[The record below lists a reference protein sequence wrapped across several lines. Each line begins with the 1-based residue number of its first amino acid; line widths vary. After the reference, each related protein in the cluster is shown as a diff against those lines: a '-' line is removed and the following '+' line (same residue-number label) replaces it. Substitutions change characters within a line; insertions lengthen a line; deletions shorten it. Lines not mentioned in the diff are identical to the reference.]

1 VGLSHKLSKYPQTL
15 VVSTLSIVTLFFTT
29 RAIDPFSLPKLL
41 FLILFSSILLP
52 TLFEQ
57 IRSGRISKS
66 KFGWLHFTSLG
77 GFLLITLLSALFSQ
91 NPVNGVWGE
100 YGRNNGFLAYLS
112 LAIIGFAV
120 FTFFESPRA
129 LILVLAIVAFVANF
143 YGVMQHFDADFVTWN
158 NPFNPVITT
167 FGNPNFAAA
176 FTGIA
181 AGSYLYLFLFE
192 KERLLKYFAILGMSA
207 SVAVIVFSRVT
218 QSLFTFA
225 VSVGVPL
232 LYWLYLK
239 SRKVANL
246 AIFISIAFGVLSI
259 LGVLRIGPLAEV
271 LGKSSFLYRTD
282 YWQAAWKMMIANP
295 WLGVGTDQYGNYFQ
309 EYRSLEQINRVNA
322 AVMANNAHNVFLQIG
337 ATIGVIGLI
346 LSLVLA
352 LGPVVKS
359 IKSFSL
365 LNGRIRNEQV
375 VGLGIFLAYLV
386 QATVSIDHIALAIW
400 GWAFGAIIF
409 KTSLYSS
416 EKIQIS
422 KRKEYKRT
430 EKKINPLILAS
441 IVCGLSVSPILI
453 SKALY
458 DIRLDKSL
466 NILWPSDAGQGP
478 TDPTERQL
486 ATKTILD
493 AYGKNNYDP
502 QYTLMVA
509 KSFGI
514 WQENELAISFAKEVL
529 LKEPRSYDAWNLI
542 ASIYERS
549 DRLTESIPYRLK
561 TIEYDP
567 NNYDNKLLLALT
579 YQRLGNKSESLLLAQ
594 EVIRDCPESK
604 GAYQV
609 ATKIV
614 SELKA

>member
-1 VGLSHKLSKYPQTL
+1 MHSASENTNYSRVIVILTIAS
-15 VVSTLSIVTLFFTT
+15 VTLIFTPET
-29 RAIDPFSLPKLL
+29 LDPFSLPKLL
-41 FLILFSSILLP
+41 LLILGGSMLLP
-52 TLFEQ
+52 
-57 IRSGRISKS
+57 
-66 KFGWLHFTSLG
+66 
-77 GFLLITLLSALFSQ
+77 FLLGIVRKYSFVKFKYEWIYLALLIAFLAITLASALSSQ
-91 NPVNGVWGE
+91 NPVNGLWGE
-100 YGRNNGFLAYLS
+100 YGRNNGFFAYLA
-112 LAIIGFAV
+112 LTIVGVAV
-120 FTFFESPRA
+120 FTFFERPRS
-129 LILVLAIVAFVANF
+129 LIFVLAFVAFVANC

-225 VSVGVPL
+225 VSVGLPL

-352 LGPVVKS
+352 LCPVVKS

-365 LNGRIRNEQV
+365 LNGTIRNQQV

-400 GWAFGAIIF
+400 GWAFGATIF
-409 KTSLYSS
+409 KTSLNSS
-416 EKIQIS
+416 EKTQIS

-441 IVCGLSVSPILI
+441 IVCGLSVSPVLI

-458 DIRLDKSL
+458 DIRLDESL

-502 QYTLMVA
+502 QYTIVVA

>member
-1 VGLSHKLSKYPQTL
+1 M
-15 VVSTLSIVTLFFTT
+15 
-29 RAIDPFSLPKLL
+29 DPFSLPKLL
-41 FLILFSSILLP
+41 FLILFSSMLIP
-52 TLFEQ
+52 ALFEQ
-57 IRSGRISKS
+57 FRSGRISKS
-66 KFGWLHFTSLG
+66 KFKWLYLTSLG
-77 GFLLITLLSALFSQ
+77 GFLVITLLSALFSQ

-112 LAIIGFAV
+112 LVIIGLAV

-129 LILVLAIVAFVANF
+129 LILVLAIIAFVANF
-143 YGVMQHFDADFVTWN
+143 YGVMQHFGADFVTWN

-181 AGSYLYLFLFE
+181 AGTYLYLFLFE
-192 KERLLKYFAILGMSA
+192 KERLLKYFAILGMSV

-225 VSVGVPL
+225 VSVGLPL

-239 SRKVANL
+239 SRKVASL

-337 ATIGVIGLI
+337 ATIGVIGLV

-352 LGPVVKS
+352 LGPVVNS
-359 IKSFSL
+359 VKSFGL

-400 GWAFGAIIF
+400 GWAFGAIIL
-409 KTSLYSS
+409 KTSLYTS
-416 EKIQIS
+416 EKTQIS
-422 KRKEYKRT
+422 KGREFKRT

-441 IVCGLSVSPILI
+441 IFCGLFISPILI
-453 SKALY
+453 SKASY
-458 DIRLDKSL
+458 DIRLNKSL
-466 NILWPSDAGQGP
+466 YILWPSDAGQGP

-486 ATKTILD
+486 GTKTILD
-493 AYGKNNYDP
+493 AYGKDNYDP
-502 QYTLMVA
+502 QYTLLVA

-542 ASIYERS
+542 ASIYEKS
-549 DRLTESIPYRLK
+549 DRLTESIPFRLK

-567 NNYDNKLLLALT
+567 NNYDNKLILALT
-579 YQRLGNKSESLLLAQ
+579 YHRLGNKSKSLLLAQ
-594 EVIRDCPESK
+594 EVIRDCPKSK
-604 GAYQV
+604 GAYQL